1 VEEQKGA
8 KSKLQVIPHSVA
20 RVNVGIPSAEA
31 NPSKHGAGKPPRSND
46 NGAGSHLPIVGFRFL
61 ERHQPRVGR
70 RREETAAAHGTIV
83 DGRRWVAH
91 AVAVTVAFA
100 LAIAVFRA

>member
-1 VEEQKGA
+1 VRACVRALPVLTIVEEQKGA

-20 RVNVGIPSAEA
+20 RVNVGIPS
-31 NPSKHGAGKPPRSND
+31 
-46 NGAGSHLPIVGFRFL
+46 IVGFRFL

-83 DGRRWVAH
+83 DGRRWVSH